1 MNKDRLINEFIELV
15 QIDSETGYEAEISK
29 VLHTK
34 FQALGLDIKEDEAA
48 TKINHTANNMICH
61 LKGDMPNAPRLFFTA
76 HMDTVTPGKGIKPQ
90 IDGDYIT
97 SDGTTILGADD
108 KAGIAV
114 IFEVIRQLKEQKL
127 SHGDIQFVITV
138 GEESSLAGAKVLDAS
153 LLQADYGYALDSDG
167 AIGSIV
173 TTAPY
178 HAKIRSVISGKSAHA
193 GVAPE
198 KGVSAITVAA
208 KSVAKMK
215 LGRIDEE
222 TTANIGYFQGGKS
235 TETNV
240 VVDTVEIVAE
250 ARSLSEQK
258 LTDLTAQMQ
267 KAVEETANQ
276 FGGKADVDIEVMYPG
291 FHYTASDHVVQLA
304 QQAATKLGLPSTL
317 LQSGGGSDAN
327 IFNGYGIPT
336 VNLSVGYEH
345 IHTTKERIHTD
356 HLVDLTGF
364 VLGIIGQAAEQQR

>member
-1 MNKDRLINEFIELV
+1 MELV

-34 FQALGLDIKEDEAA
+34 FNALGLNIQEDKAA
-48 TKINHTANNMICH
+48 EKINHRANNMICH
-61 LKGDMPNAPRLFFTA
+61 MKGTVQDAPRLFFTA
-76 HMDTVTPGKGIKPQ
+76 HMDTVTPGKGIKPLM
-90 IDGDYIT
+90 DGEYIT

-114 IFEVIRQLKEQKL
+114 ILEVIKQLQEQNMP
-127 SHGDIQFVITV
+127 HGDIQFVITV
-138 GEESSLAGAKVLDAS
+138 GEESSLAGAKAFDTS

-167 AIGSIV
+167 EVGSIV
-173 TTAPY
+173 TSAPY
-178 HAKIRSVISGKSAHA
+178 HAKIRSVLSGKSAHA

-208 KSVAKMK
+208 KSIAKMK
-215 LGRIDEE
+215 LGRIDNE
-222 TTANIGYFQGGKS
+222 TTANIGYFKGGKS

-258 LTDLTAQMQ
+258 LTTLTTQMKETFEDTAQEYDGQ
-267 KAVEETANQ
+267 
-276 FGGKADVDIEVMYPG
+276 ADVEIEIMYPG
-291 FHYTASDHVVQLA
+291 FHYTASDPVVQLA
-304 QQAATKLGLPSTL
+304 QQAAQKVGLPSEL
-317 LQSGGGSDAN
+317 LHSGGGSDAN

-345 IHTTKERIHTD
+345 IHTTKERIHSN
-356 HLVDLTGF
+356 HLVHLTRF
-364 VLGIIGQAAEQQR
+364 VLGIIGQAANR